1 MADIFKFGG
10 FIKNNLKK
18 REEATGLAEPVAEPE
33 EGSQSATQSGTAKP
47 TMTQAEFSY
56 GSEGMRRKRRE

>member
-10 FIKNNLKK
+10 FIKATNKK
-18 REEATGLAEPVAEPE
+18 REAAAGLIEPAAAKPE
-33 EGSQSATQSGTAKP
+33 EGSQSGTVKP

-56 GSEGMRRKRRE
+56 GSEGMRRKRKE